1 MCAATILTNRVLV
14 SAAHC
19 FNERYRDSDW
29 FVRVGD
35 NFMASRDP
43 SEQTFQVSDVGRI
56 VAARPHQMVGWIWN
70 ATFLVG
76 PTVSVQSPNGCL
88 SLSLQVSLI
97 VRHEKFVPLSS
108 PGGDGRNDIA
118 LLYIRTRGG
127 RGISFDKFVTPV
139 CLPAPD
145 NKIKR

>member
-43 SEQTFQVSDVGRI
+43 SEQTFQVI
-56 VAARPHQMVGWIWN
+56 VVFNVCHWLRTGPPDGWLEQECNFPSW
-70 ATFLVG
+70 FVL
-76 PTVSVQSPNGCL
+76 TV
-88 SLSLQVSLI
+88 VSL
-97 VRHEKFVPLSS
+97 
-108 PGGDGRNDIA
+108 
-118 LLYIRTRGG
+118 
-127 RGISFDKFVTPV
+127 
-139 CLPAPD
+139 
-145 NKIKR
+145 

>member
-43 SEQTFQVSDVGRI
+43 SEQTFQVI
-56 VAARPHQMVGWIWN
+56 VVFNVYH
-70 ATFLVG
+70 
-76 PTVSVQSPNGCL
+76 
-88 SLSLQVSLI
+88 
-97 VRHEKFVPLSS
+97 
-108 PGGDGRNDIA
+108 
-118 LLYIRTRGG
+118 
-127 RGISFDKFVTPV
+127 
-139 CLPAPD
+139 
-145 NKIKR
+145 